1 MSSFDVILNLIQSFI
16 YSNNKYVS
24 SFYNKEINYVKE
36 KKIKDFKEDLLSLLE
51 PHVENIY
58 LNDSEHFLYN

>member
-1 MSSFDVILNLIQSFI
+1 MNQKI
-16 YSNNKYVS
+16 
-24 SFYNKEINYVKE
+24 INYVKE
-36 KKIKDFKEDLLSLLE
+36 KTIQDFKKDLLSLLE